1 MAEHRVSR
9 RLFASSALLLVAGL
23 LSSVPTSAS
32 QAQQVVNIYTTREPG
47 LAAPLFEA
55 FTKATGIEVKSIFIK
70 DGLAERV
77 KAEGATSP
85 ADVLMTVDVGNLL
98 DVVDAGVTQPVE
110 TAVLKAAIP
119 ANLRDP
125 AGNWYA
131 LSLRARLVYT
141 AKDVVKLD
149 AITYEDL
156 ADPKWKGKVCIRS
169 GQHPYNVGLVAAFL
183 VHHGE
188 EKTEAWL
195 RGLKANLA
203 RKAAGGD
210 REGARDILGGICDLA
225 VGNSYYVGL
234 MRSGKGGPDQKKWG
248 DGIGVLL
255 PTFQGGGT
263 HVNVSG
269 AAVAKNA
276 PHKDAAIK
284 FLEFAVSPAMQ
295 AVYAKENM
303 EYPVI
308 AEASIDPI
316 IAGLGALKVDSI
328 SLVDIAKNRKRASE
342 LIDKV
347 GFDN

>member
-1 MAEHRVSR
+1 MPGKRPLSCIH
-9 RLFASSALLLVAGL
+9 LVARAAMAGL
-23 LSSVPTSAS
+23 FLASAGAAS
-32 QAQQVVNIYTTREPG
+32 AQGVVNVYTTREPG

-55 FTKATGIEVKSIFIK
+55 FTKATGITVNSVFVK

-77 KAEGATSP
+77 KAEGAASP

-98 DVVDAGVTQPVE
+98 DVVDAGVTQPVL
-110 TAVLKAAIP
+110 TPTLLAAIP

-131 LSLRARLVYT
+131 LSLRARLVYA
-141 AKDVVKLD
+141 AKDLKLNQ
-149 AITYEDL
+149 ITYEGL
-156 ADPKWKGKVCIRS
+156 ADPKWNKEICIRS
-169 GQHPYNVGLVAAFL
+169 GQHPYNVGLTAAYI

-188 EKTEAWL
+188 AKTEEWL

-203 RKAAGGD
+203 RKATGGD

-234 MRSGKGGPDQKKWG
+234 MRSGAGGPDQKKWG
-248 DGIGVLL
+248 DAINVIL
-255 PTFQGGGT
+255 PVFEGGGT
-263 HVNVSG
+263 HVNASG

-276 PHKDAAIK
+276 PNKDNAIRL
-284 FLEFAVSPAMQ
+284 LEFAVSPEMQ
-295 AVYAKENM
+295 AVYAKANF
-303 EYPVI
+303 EYPVL
-308 AEASIDPI
+308 ATATVDPI
-316 IAGLGALKVDSI
+316 IAGLGPLKVDSI
-328 SLVDIAKNRKRASE
+328 PLVDVAKARKKASE

>member
-1 MAEHRVSR
+1 MAGSVHLRM
-9 RLFASSALLLVAGL
+9 LFAGCALMAGI
-23 LSSVPTSAS
+23 VPAG
-32 QAQQVVNIYTTREPG
+32 AQEVLNIYTTREPG

-55 FTKATGIEVKSIFIK
+55 FTKATGIEVKSVFIK
-70 DGLAERV
+70 DGLSERV
-77 KAEGATSP
+77 KAEGAASP
-85 ADVLMTVDVGNLL
+85 ADILMTVDVGNLL
-98 DVVDAGVTQPVE
+98 DVTDAGVTQPVE
-110 TAVLKAAIP
+110 TPALKAAVP

-131 LSLRARLVYT
+131 LSLRARLLYT
-141 AKDVVKLD
+141 DKDAVKAN
-149 AITYEDL
+149 AITYEEL
-156 ADPKWKGKVCIRS
+156 ADPKWKGKICIRS
-169 GQHPYNVGLVAAFL
+169 GQHPYNVALTAAYL

-188 EKTEAWL
+188 AKTEEWL
-195 RGLKANLA
+195 RGVKANLA

-234 MRSGKGGPDQKKWG
+234 MRSGAGGPDQQKWG
-248 DGIGVLL
+248 DGIGIVL
-255 PTFQGGGT
+255 PTFEGGGT

-276 PHKDAAIK
+276 PHKEAAIK
-284 FLEFAVSPAMQ
+284 FLEFAVSPALQ
-295 AVYAKENM
+295 AVYAQKNM

-308 AEASIDPI
+308 AGAE
-316 IAGLGALKVDSI
+316 IAPVIANLGPLKVDPV

-342 LIDKV
+342 LIEKV

>member
-1 MAEHRVSR
+1 MGRFHLLRSLLAGG
-9 RLFASSALLLVAGL
+9 ALLVAAQG
-23 LSSVPTSAS
+23 AS
-32 QAQQVVNIYTTREPG
+32 AQQVVNVYTTREPG

-55 FTKATGIEVKSIFIK
+55 FTKATGIEVKSVFIK

-77 KAEGATSP
+77 KAEGASSP

-98 DVVDAGVTQPVE
+98 DVVDAGVTQPV
-110 TAVLKAAIP
+110 TSPALSAIP

-131 LSLRARLVYT
+131 LSLRARLVYA
-141 AKDVVKLD
+141 AKDEVKLS

-169 GQHPYNVGLVAAFL
+169 GQHPYNVGLVAAYI

-188 EKTEAWL
+188 EKAEAWL

-203 RKAAGGD
+203 RKPAGGD

-234 MRSGKGGPDQKKWG
+234 MRSGKGGADQKKWG
-248 DGIGVLL
+248 DGINVLL

-276 PHKDAAIK
+276 PHKDAAVK
-284 FLEFAVSPAMQ
+284 LLEFAISPEMQ
-295 AVYAKENM
+295 AIYAKQNL

-308 AEASIDPI
+308 ASAEVDPI
-316 IAGLGALKVDSI
+316 IGALGPLKVDPI
-328 SLVDIAKNRKRASE
+328 PLVDIAKNRKRASE

>member
-1 MAEHRVSR
+1 MAQSRVSR
-9 RLFASSALLLVAGL
+9 RLVAGGMLLLASGL
-23 LSSVPTSAS
+23 LPATTA

-55 FTKATGIEVKSIFIK
+55 FTKATGIEVKSVFIK

-110 TAVLKAAIP
+110 TPALKAAIP

-125 AGNWYA
+125 DGNWYA

-141 AKDVVKLD
+141 AKDVVKQD
-149 AITYEDL
+149 AITYEEL

-169 GQHPYNVGLVAAFL
+169 GQHPYNIGLVAAFI

-188 EKTEAWL
+188 EKAEAWL
-195 RGLKANLA
+195 RGVKANLA

-210 REGARDILGGICDLA
+210 REGARDILGGICDIA

-234 MRSGKGGPDQKKWG
+234 MRSGKGGADQKKWG

-255 PTFQGGGT
+255 PTFEGGGT

-276 PHKDAAIK
+276 PHRDAAIK

-316 IAGLGALKVDSI
+316 IADLGPLKVDPA
-328 SLVDIAKNRKRASE
+328 SLVAIAKNRKRASE
-342 LIDKV
+342 LVDKV

>member
-1 MAEHRVSR
+1 MSQSRVSR
-9 RLFASSALLLVAGL
+9 RLLAGSMLFLASSLLPV
-23 LSSVPTSAS
+23 SAVE
-32 QAQQVVNIYTTREPG
+32 AQEVVNVYTTREPG

-55 FTKATGIEVKSIFIK
+55 FTKATGIEVKSVYIK

-110 TAVLKAAIP
+110 TATLKAAIP

-125 AGNWYA
+125 DGNWYA

-141 AKDVVKLD
+141 AKDVVKQD

-169 GQHPYNVGLVAAFL
+169 GQHPYNIGLVAAYI

-188 EKTEAWL
+188 EKAEAWL

-255 PTFQGGGT
+255 PTFEGGGT

-269 AAVAKNA
+269 AAVAKHA
-276 PHKDAAIK
+276 QHKEAAVK
-284 FLEFAVSPAMQ
+284 FLEFAVSPEMQ
-295 AVYAKENM
+295 AVYAKENL

-316 IAGLGALKVDSI
+316 IAGLGVLKVDPI
-328 SLVDIAKNRKRASE
+328 PLVAIAKNRKRASE
-342 LIDKV
+342 LVDKV